1 MCHANKS
8 ELRIVDVWSLRIYI
22 CGHWKLRPITSSP
35 TLSSFPLR
43 RRTSHFWYIAEEN
56 KLYLDDILYPSRSCF
71 LISQNVFRNRSLV
84 IFHLSR
90 QVGVRRELLMGK
102 LYINRTR
109 IIPSSSAD
117 FLNFYFVEPRVCIPR
132 LLPGS
137 STAISLAL
145 VWCLA

>member
-1 MCHANKS
+1 MHRLVFEMFLDLRGSSFFENKCHANKS
-8 ELRIVDVWSLRIYI
+8 ELRIVDVWLLRIYI

-71 LISQNVFRNRSLV
+71 LISQNFSRNRSLV

-90 QVGVRRELLMGK
+90 QVGVRSELLIGK
-102 LYINRTR
+102 LYINRTYQDYSV
-109 IIPSSSAD
+109 IQ
-117 FLNFYFVEPRVCIPR
+117 C
-132 LLPGS
+132 
-137 STAISLAL
+137 
-145 VWCLA
+145 